1 MNLTIN
7 YQIVDSVKEIVN
19 NIKNH
24 VVFDT
29 ETTGLETHNPNI
41 KLIGLGLCWSP
52 GNAAYISLVE
62 DSDRKLKEFEEL
74 ILNNPNIEKRGQNY
88 KFDIRM
94 LAARGYKFC
103 NLGHDSSLL
112 SYCLYGDRNSVGSN
126 ENHVGGHGLDEL
138 SLFNFNFIK
147 TRTKSLIPKKTKKN
161 PNPSMLQAPQD
172 KVATYCMEDTDF
184 TYRAINRL
192 LELLEQNKNAK
203 DLYYNIELPVHP
215 VLIDME
221 LKGVYIDVKKTIEIK
236 EKMLDIQ
243 KKSVQHISDLIGE
256 PVEITNRDQL
266 EDIIFKRLK
275 LQDTKDN
282 VKLKP
287 TKTGISVDK
296 KTLEQFKDHEFVKEL
311 LVAKALEK
319 NIGTY
324 LEEMPNI
331 VSPIDNTIHG
341 SFNQINTTTGRLSSN
356 APNLQNLPTRT
367 DEGKLIRSVFVSRF
381 PGGKILSADYSQC
394 EIRILAHM
402 SNEPIFI
409 NAYENNK
416 DVHTYVASLL
426 YNIDYDKVTK
436 EQRTPTKTI
445 NFGLIYG
452 MGPDKLMTETNMTK
466 EGAEAFIAAYLK
478 KLTKVDAWIKE
489 TREFL
494 RKNGYTETLFGRRRY
509 LPEIY
514 SNKRYK
520 QEAAEREGTNHPV
533 QGTNADITKLA
544 MIQIN
549 KELKAN
555 YMKSL
560 MILQVHDEL
569 VFDAHPNEFEQLY
582 EIVMRIMPNVVK
594 LKVPLVCE
602 AKYGES
608 WTDAH

>member
-1 MNLTIN
+1 MNLAIN
-7 YQIVDSVKEIVN
+7 YQIVDSVEKIID
-19 NIKNH
+19 NIDDH

-41 KLIGLGLCWSP
+41 QLIGLGLCWAP
-52 GNAAYISLVE
+52 GNAAYLSLIT

-74 ILNNPNIEKRGQNY
+74 ILNNPKIEKRGQNY

-112 SYCLYGDRNSVGSN
+112 SYCLYGDRNSVGSS

-192 LELLEQNKNAK
+192 LELLEENKNAK

-243 KKSVQHISDLIGE
+243 NKCVQHISDLIGE

-331 VSPIDNTIHG
+331 VSPIDNNIHG
-341 SFNQINTTTGRLSSN
+341 SFNQIITTTGRLSCLDGNS
-356 APNLQNLPTRT
+356 
-367 DEGKLIRSVFVSRF
+367 
-381 PGGKILSADYSQC
+381 KILMADGTSCTIEDLHRKYMQNNPSVISHTGKCQKINYS
-394 EIRILAHM
+394 
-402 SNEPIFI
+402 
-409 NAYENNK
+409 
-416 DVHTYVASLL
+416 
-426 YNIDYDKVTK
+426 YDNRMQECFELELESGKKIICT
-436 EQRTPTKTI
+436 
-445 NFGLIYG
+445 
-452 MGPDKLMTETNMTK
+452 
-466 EGAEAFIAAYLK
+466 AEHKF
-478 KLTKVDAWIKE
+478 LTD
-489 TREFL
+489 
-494 RKNGYTETLFGRRRY
+494 NGW
-509 LPEIY
+509 
-514 SNKRYK
+514 
-520 QEAAEREGTNHPV
+520 
-533 QGTNADITKLA
+533 
-544 MIQIN
+544 
-549 KELKAN
+549 KELKMLN
-555 YMKSL
+555 INDEIYEIRLSTKNRKKSL
-560 MILQVHDEL
+560 
-569 VFDAHPNEFEQLY
+569 
-582 EIVMRIMPNVVK
+582 
-594 LKVPLVCE
+594 
-602 AKYGES
+602 S
-608 WTDAH
+608 